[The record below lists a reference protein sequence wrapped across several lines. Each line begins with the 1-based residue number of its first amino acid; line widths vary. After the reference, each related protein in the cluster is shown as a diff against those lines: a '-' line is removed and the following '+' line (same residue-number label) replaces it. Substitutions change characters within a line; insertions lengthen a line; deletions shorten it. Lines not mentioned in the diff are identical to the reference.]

1 MGRAR
6 VRRAR
11 PRPPLTAA
19 SGMATITPCD
29 GFDILDLGE
38 AKHLAELALTS
49 AGASS
54 SNAACIAKH
63 LVDAELAG
71 HPSHGLRLVP
81 RYCELAGTDGHK
93 LDAVPRIVDV
103 RGALSVVD
111 AAGGLGY
118 AALELAVDSAARAAR
133 EVGIGA
139 CSVLRCGHAGR
150 AGAWAERAVAD
161 GAVGIVLLGGADP
174 PFVMAAGPGS
184 VASLHTNPVAIG
196 VPAEGPPLILD
207 MATSLVAEG
216 KVAIAASRGTP
227 LPDGAIVG
235 PDGRITADPAQ
246 FYAGGALLPFAGHK
260 GFGLA
265 AMVEALS
272 VSLTGAGAHD
282 NRPAEGALVICMNAG
297 GFRPE
302 REVKASI
309 EELRARLHASGRERD
324 VLAPGEPEALARTA
338 SSILVETAVLA
349 RLRQLAVPPI

>member
-1 MGRAR
+1 
-6 VRRAR
+6 
-11 PRPPLTAA
+11 
-19 SGMATITPCD
+19 MATIPPGA
-29 GFDILDLGE
+29 GFDTLDHGE
-38 AKHLAELALTS
+38 ATHLAELAFAR

-63 LVDAELAG
+63 LIDAELAG

-81 RYCELAGTDGHK
+81 RYCEVAGTDGVK
-93 LDAVPRIVDV
+93 LDVVPRIADE
-103 RGALSVVD
+103 RGSLAVID

-118 AALELAVDSAARAAR
+118 EALELAVDSAARIAR

-139 CSVLRCGHAGR
+139 SSVIRCGHAGR
-150 AGAWAERAVAD
+150 AGAWAERAVAQ
-161 GAVGIVLLGGADP
+161 GTVGIILLGGSDP

-184 VASLHTNPVAIG
+184 VASLHTNPISIG

-227 LPDGAIVG
+227 LPEGAIVG
-235 PDGRITADPAQ
+235 PDGKITTDPAE
-246 FYAGGALLPFAGHK
+246 FYGGGALLPFAGHK

-272 VSLTGAGAHD
+272 VSLTGAGVLE
-282 NRPAEGALVICMNAG
+282 NRPAEGALVICLNSG

-302 REVKASI
+302 CDVKASI
-309 EELRARLHASGRERD
+309 EALRARLHASSRERD
-324 VLAPGEPEALARTA
+324 VLAPGEPEARARNA
-338 SSILVETAVLA
+338 PSILVEADVLA
-349 RLRQLAVPPI
+349 SLRRLASPAI

>member
-1 MGRAR
+1 MGRPR

-71 HPSHGLRLVP
+71 HPSHGLRLLP

-118 AALELAVDSAARAAR
+118 TALELAVDSAARAAR

-246 FYAGGALLPFAGHK
+246 FYGGGALLPFAGHK

-272 VSLTGAGAHD
+272 VNLTGARVG
-282 NRPAEGALVICMNAG
+282 RPAEGALVICIDAG
-297 GFRPE
+297 GFHPAE
-302 REVKASI
+302 EVRQSM
-309 EELRARLHASGRERD
+309 EHLRSRLHASSGVRD
-324 VLAPGEPEALARTA
+324 VLAPGEPEARARGNA
-338 SSILVETAVLA
+338 IVLVESALLE
-349 RLRQLAVPPI
+349 RLRQLAARAS